1 MGSNVK
7 TIGEYKVK
15 EIFKDDGKDIKKIL
29 QDAFK
34 AYCVSILQN
43 K

>member
-1 MGSNVK
+1 MSSNIK

-15 EIFKDDGKDIKKIL
+15 EIFKDDGKDIKKE
-29 QDAFK
+29 AFK

>member
-1 MGSNVK
+1 MSSDVK
-7 TIGEYKVK
+7 KIGEYKVK
-15 EIFKDDGKDIKKIL
+15 EIFKKDGKDIKIIL

-34 AYCVSILQN
+34 AYCITVLQN